1 MSINAQAEALLG
13 KLAVHYKLITAE
25 QHTHAMQLF
34 QSYQGSVE
42 MGDILLQQGWIDPN
56 QLRRLHQIRK
66 QVLDQQRNIASSS
79 AQGNAAAP
87 AAAPTGSPQTAP
99 SPPQAVASPAPTTQA
114 SAAESL
120 FGDAEDSPLRKS
132 ETSQT
137 TTAQAA
143 ELVKPISVSGRQL
156 DAYLARAAEIR
167 ASDLHIHSGAPLRM
181 RITGNFIDQSS
192 EAISCAQAEA
202 MIREILT
209 AEQTQ
214 QLDEF
219 GEVDFAYTIDGVG
232 RFRANAYRQQRGFD
246 ATFRVIPPNPPTLA
260 ELNLPPTLERFTE
273 FHQGMVLLTGP
284 MGCGK
289 SATMA
294 ALVNLINE
302 KRADH
307 ILTVEDPIEY
317 LYTSKMATVNQR
329 EAGKHTGSFARALR
343 AALREDPDVI
353 VIGELRDL
361 ETISLAI
368 SAAET
373 GHFVLGT
380 LHTNN
385 AIRTINRLIGAFPP
399 DQQSQIRMMISESLR
414 AVISQRL
421 IPTADKKARVP
432 ALETLV
438 VTKAVGNLIRENKTF
453 QIGSILQTGAS
464 QGMGLLDESLAK
476 LVASGTITKEEALKH
491 CEDPKKLGGA

>member
-25 QHTHAMQLF
+25 QLTHATQLF
-34 QSYQGSVE
+34 QSHQGGVE
-42 MGDILLQQGWIDPN
+42 MGDILLQQGWIDPS

-66 QVLDQQRNIASSS
+66 QVIDQQRAAATPTEKEKPAAAAPKAPPQTMPPSQ
-79 AQGNAAAP
+79 AAAAP
-87 AAAPTGSPQTAP
+87 APTAK
-99 SPPQAVASPAPTTQA
+99 A
-114 SAAESL
+114 SAADSL
-120 FGDAEDSPLRKS
+120 FGDEDDSPS
-132 ETSQT
+132 VESSSSQT
-137 TTAQAA
+137 AAAQTAEFAMPTTA
-143 ELVKPISVSGRQL
+143 SGRKL
-156 DAYLARAAEIR
+156 DAYLTRAAQIK

-192 EAISCAQAEA
+192 EAIPSAQAEA

-209 AEQTQ
+209 EEQVR
-214 QLDEF
+214 QLDEL
-219 GEVDFAYTIDGVG
+219 GEVDFAYTIDGIG

-246 ATFRVIPPNPPTLA
+246 ATFRVIPPRPPTLA
-260 ELNLPPTLERFTE
+260 ELNLSPTLERFTE

-317 LYTSKMATVNQR
+317 LYASKMATVNQR

-385 AIRTINRLIGAFPP
+385 SIRTINRLIGAFPP

-421 IPTADKKARVP
+421 IPTADKKSRVP
-432 ALETLV
+432 ALETLI

-453 QIGSILQTGAS
+453 QIGSILQTGAA

>member
-1 MSINAQAEALLG
+1 MSINPQAEALLG

-25 QHTHAMQLF
+25 QLTQATQLF
-34 QSYQGSVE
+34 QSHQGTVE
-42 MGDILLQQGWIDPN
+42 MGDILLQQGWINPS
-56 QLRRLHQIRK
+56 QLHRLHQIRK
-66 QVLDQQRNIASSS
+66 QVIEQQKGGGGAATPSAPQPVAPTPKSAAPVPAASADESLF
-79 AQGNAAAP
+79 GEEEPAAAP
-87 AAAPTGSPQTAP
+87 ASA
-99 SPPQAVASPAPTTQA
+99 PQASPSVSATVAAI
-114 SAAESL
+114 
-120 FGDAEDSPLRKS
+120 D
-132 ETSQT
+132 
-137 TTAQAA
+137 
-143 ELVKPISVSGRQL
+143 ISVPTSGRKL
-156 DAYLARAAEIR
+156 DAYLVRAVQTK
-167 ASDLHIHSGAPLRM
+167 ASDLHVHSGAPLRM
-181 RITGNFIDQSS
+181 RIAGSFVDQSQGPVAA
-192 EAISCAQAEA
+192 EQAEA
-202 MIREILT
+202 MIREILSE
-209 AEQTQ
+209 EQARL
-214 QLDEF
+214 LDEL
-219 GEVDFAYTIDGVG
+219 GELDFAYTIESVG

-246 ATFRVIPPNPPTLA
+246 VTFRVIPPRPPTLA
-260 ELNLPPTLERFTE
+260 ELNLPPTLEKFTE

-307 ILTVEDPIEY
+307 ILTIEDPIEY
-317 LYTSKMATVNQR
+317 LHPSKMATVNQR

-399 DQQSQIRMMISESLR
+399 DQQNQIRMMISESLR

-421 IPTADKKARVP
+421 IPTADKKGRVP

-438 VTKAVGNLIRENKTF
+438 VTKAVGNLIRDNKTF

-476 LVASGTITKEEALKH
+476 LVASGAITKEEARRN
-491 CEDPKKLGGA
+491 CDDPKKFGGA